1 MTNDLIKKLARST
14 RLWRVRLG
22 LAPEPQAGA
31 ARMTRSIARRAL
43 PGGRVAALEAD
54 IDNMMSG
61 WNQHI
66 PQILSEIGQ
75 ARRATA
81 EVEQTCEQIGELEV
95 ALQALTAEVK
105 RLEEQ
110 LNGLPRNHNDKDE
123 QV

>member
-1 MTNDLIKKLARST
+1 
-14 RLWRVRLG
+14 
-22 LAPEPQAGA
+22 
-31 ARMTRSIARRAL
+31 MTRSIARRAL

-81 EVEQTCEQIGELEV
+81 EVDQTCERIGELEV

-110 LNGLPRNHNDKDE
+110 LSGLPRNHNDKDE

>member
-22 LAPEPQAGA
+22 LAPEPQPGA
-31 ARMTRSIARRAL
+31 ARMKRSIARRAL

-54 IDNMMSG
+54 FDQMMSG

-75 ARRATA
+75 ARRAMA
-81 EVEQTCEQIGELEV
+81 EVEQAREQMSELEA
-95 ALQALTAEVK
+95 ALQALTFEVK
-105 RLEEQ
+105 RLEGH
-110 LNGLPRNHNDKDE
+110 LSRLTRSHNDKGE

>member
-14 RLWRVRLG
+14 RSWRVRLG

-54 IDNMMSG
+54 VDNVMSG
-61 WNQHI
+61 WNRHI

-75 ARRATA
+75 AHRVTA
-81 EVEQTCEQIGELEV
+81 EVEQACERIGELEV

-105 RLEEQ
+105 RLEGQ
-110 LNGLPRNHNDKDE
+110 LSAMPWTRNDKGE
-123 QV
+123 QI